1 MLDEDNFELEVQL
14 GELQFNVEG
23 TYTHS
28 GDDID
33 LVFNTV
39 LIELYLELGLT
50 MIDASTILTSLEAW
64 GKLEEVV
71 TNIIKSNSEK
81 KIFVNIDDIDEEE
94 DVLGDY

>member
-23 TYTHS
+23 TYSHQ
-28 GDDID
+28 GEEIN

-39 LIELYLELGLT
+39 LLELYLEVGLIT
-50 MIDASTILTSLEAW
+50 IDASSILTGLEAW
-64 GKLEEVV
+64 GKLEEAVSGM
-71 TNIIKSNSEK
+71 IKSAPDTK
-81 KIFVNIDDIDEEE
+81 VFVNIDDIDEDE